1 METTVLGILVASKNI
16 KMLTYEI
23 ICFVSLG
30 RRTEHITVT
39 YVHQKWQ
46 RIRLD

>member
-1 METTVLGILVASKNI
+1 VETTVLGILVASENV

-30 RRTEHITVT
+30 RKTEAINVT
-39 YVHQKWQ
+39 YVCQKWQ
-46 RIRLD
+46 RI